1 MAKAFGG
8 LGDTVGLAADRTSM
22 TGMVVGQRFYE
33 TDTKDVYVYTGSAWV
48 KCNDFDNAYGI
59 VIPDASW
66 RVVGAGGQPTFQNSW
81 NNYGS
86 GYTPARFK
94 KDVTNTVFIE
104 GLVQGGSGTIF
115 TLPSGYAPTG
125 GSLIFATQ
133 TNPNTIGRLELAT
146 SGTVSMNVG
155 NTTWFS
161 ICCSFKAE

>member
-1 MAKAFGG
+1 MAKAFPNTGA
-8 LGDTVGLAADRTSM
+8 TTGLAADRSAL
-22 TGMVVGQRFYE
+22 TGMFAGQQFFE

-66 RVVGAGGQPTFQNSW
+66 RVVGASGQPGFVNSW
-81 NNYGS
+81 YNYGN

-94 KDVTNTVFIE
+94 KDITNTVFIE
-104 GLVQGGSGTIF
+104 GLVAGGSSTIF

-125 GSLIFATQ
+125 GSLILSTV
-133 TNPNTIGRLELAT
+133 TNPNIIGRLEIAT
-146 SGTVSMNVG
+146 SGTVSMSVG
-155 NTTWFS
+155 NNGWFS